1 MANRILI
8 VDDNRD
14 TVEMLGAL
22 LSYSGYEIVSAGT
35 AAEARSRVGD
45 ERIDLIILDSWL
57 PDGDGVV
64 LCRELR
70 SRLPSLPIVF
80 LSAAGLQADL
90 DRAAEAGCNVYLT
103 KPRDIDEL
111 TQVVEQVINTSQR
124 ETKAPIG

>member
-1 MANRILI
+1 MASRILI

-22 LSYSGYEIVSAGT
+22 LSYSGYEIVGAGT
-35 AAEARSRVGD
+35 AAEARARIDD
-45 ERIDLIILDSWL
+45 ERFDLIILDSWL
-57 PDGDGVV
+57 PDVDGVD

-70 SRLPSLPIVF
+70 SHLPSLPIVF

-103 KPRDIDEL
+103 KPCDVDEL
-111 TQVVEQVINTSQR
+111 TQVVEQLINRSQR
-124 ETKAPIG
+124 ETKAPLG